1 MSEEVKQ
8 QPSDAHLRIRCNICD
23 GLVHSIEYHIK
34 KDHPDW
40 TSERYRAEFPD
51 APLLSDIA
59 AKRIKEKQE
68 EKAKEVKSLETTSQP
83 LHEIFNLGNRIKAAK
98 NARGEP
104 IPVTVLSNCEDPE
117 MIPEFDSNY
126 VFDVETLKNALLALE
141 LKIPLYVWGH
151 TGTGKTSLLES
162 VCAATRRPM
171 LRVQHTVNTEESH
184 IIGQWTASNGA
195 TKFELGPLALAMK
208 RGWVYLADEYDF
220 AMPSVLAVYQPI
232 LEGKSLVIK
241 EANEA
246 NRIIKPHPHFR
257 FVATGN
263 TNGSG
268 DETGLYQGTAIQNAA
283 NYDRFG
289 VVLKVNY
296 MSRDQE
302 TKILMNQTG
311 IEKPDAEKIVDF
323 AARIREQYDG
333 AKISSTISPRTLIN
347 IANLGRRRGD
357 YSTGVMMA
365 FANKLNKVDFEVV
378 RSVSQRIFA
387 SEAS

>member
-1 MSEEVKQ
+1 MNDEISC
-8 QPSDAHLRIRCNICD
+8 LICNAS
-23 GLVHSIEYHIK
+23 VHSIAIHIK
-34 KDHPDW
+34 RDHQDW
-40 TSERYRAEFPD
+40 TLERYQAEYPG
-51 APLLSDIA
+51 APIYSEIA
-59 AKRIKEKQE
+59 KKRIQEVREKKTME
-68 EKAKEVKSLETTSQP
+68 AKALETTTQS
-83 LHEIFNLGNRIKAAK
+83 LHEIFKFGNRVKAAK
-98 NARGEP
+98 NARGEA
-104 IPVTVLSNCEDPE
+104 IPVTVLANCEDPE
-117 MIPEFDSNY
+117 MIPEFDENY
-126 VFDVETLKNALLALE
+126 VYDVETLKNALLALE

-151 TGTGKTSLLES
+151 TGCGKTTMIEGI
-162 VCAATRRPM
+162 CAATRRPM
-171 LRVQHTVNTEESH
+171 LRIQHTVNTEESH
-184 IIGQWTASNGA
+184 ILGQWTAINGA

-241 EANEA
+241 EADEA

-268 DETGLYQGTAIQNAA
+268 DETGLYQGTSIQNAA

-296 MSRDQE
+296 MSREQE
-302 TKILMNQTG
+302 TRILVNQTG
-311 IEKPDAEKIVDF
+311 IPEDDAKKIVDF
-323 AARIREQYDG
+323 AIRVRESYDG

-357 YSTGVMMA
+357 YTAGISMA
-365 FANKLNKVDFEVV
+365 FANKLNKVDNEVI
-378 RSVSQRIFA
+378 SSLSQRIF
-387 SEAS
+387 SIS